1 MDKKEYTNN
10 YFSVN
15 KAEHNNFGDYGYPY
29 IEDEDTVYCIYKCIK
44 NDKFYMTK
52 QPRPSNPEGA
62 YDLIGGT
69 IKKGENPT
77 IAMLRELQEE
87 IGVELGS
94 VNVEKIGVFNPN
106 VCLFKNSKMHL
117 YYIVG
122 SAKPEVESQR
132 LDTDEKVDIVSI
144 GMLWLLRD
152 KCLDLKSY
160 IVCNYILNKD

>member
-29 IEDEDTVYCIYKCIK
+29 IEDEDTVYCIYRCTK

-52 QPRPSNPEGA
+52 QPRPLNPEGV

-94 VNVEKIGVFNPN
+94 VNVEKIGMFNPN
-106 VCLFKNSKMHL
+106 VCLFKDSKMHL
-117 YYIVG
+117 YYIIG
-122 SAKPEVESQR
+122 DAKPSSENQD
-132 LDTDEKVDIVSI
+132 LDTDERVDIISLE
-144 GMLWLLRD
+144 MLGELRD

-160 IVCNYILNKD
+160 IAYNYILNKD